1 MKENKLKSVIVI
13 NRSLALMNAK
23 KKKKKFQVQAPFFVD
38 SKHKKNVLTNCKNL
52 FESTS
57 GICIRGRFYTTVKC
71 TET

>member
-38 SKHKKNVLTNCKNL
+38 SKHKKK
-52 FESTS
+52 
-57 GICIRGRFYTTVKC
+57 CID
-71 TET
+71 

>member
-1 MKENKLKSVIVI
+1 ML
-13 NRSLALMNAK
+13 K

-71 TET
+71 TETWE